1 MTRTRT
7 RKRDRE
13 REGEKR
19 EAANARRHVISV
31 SEARAR
37 RWNEQNKGG
46 VWAGRKTGE
55 TFAVAWISLHRE
67 FDRLSCIRHLAVNC
81 REEPRSRNCPYAYWM
96 FVLPS
101 VIQCADID
109 TPGTREAYGKS
120 RSIIYY
126 AFLLVRWE
134 ECFVFPNKLYE
145 ILKFVPEVPA
155 IFPFIVEKA
164 ILIKISNINC
174 NAPSQG

>member
-1 MTRTRT
+1 MYP
-7 RKRDRE
+7 K
-13 REGEKR
+13 
-19 EAANARRHVISV
+19 
-31 SEARAR
+31 RAR

-46 VWAGRKTGE
+46 ERAGRRAR

-109 TPGTREAYGKS
+109 TPGTRGLWEISIDYLLRSSSCSVKS
-120 RSIIYY
+120 S
-126 AFLLVRWE
+126 AFFRKKKKKE
-134 ECFVFPNKLYE
+134 KLCA
-145 ILKFVPEVPA
+145 IVKFS
-155 IFPFIVEKA
+155 
-164 ILIKISNINC
+164 LGDSYSNVSVAC
-174 NAPSQG
+174 GH